1 MQVGNFQSV
10 KMCNWASKNSMTQTP
25 LIGYFVSDD
34 KRSSI
39 GPFFLRREPPCP
51 LWWNVADPT
60 NLQKAQAALV
70 PPDACGQAAPNWNVS
85 RCRATPPTPIT
96 TSASSSMRHE
106 GSKIRDYLN
115 SSEFANDRPLILL
128 GSGPKMLSFAHF

>member
-70 PPDACGQAAPNWNVS
+70 PPVACGQAAPDWNVS
-85 RCRATPPTPIT
+85 PCRANPCTTVT
-96 TSASSSMRHE
+96 TSASSSMRRE
-106 GSKIRDYLN
+106 GSKICGYLA

-128 GSGPKMLSFAHF
+128 GSGPKMPSFAHF